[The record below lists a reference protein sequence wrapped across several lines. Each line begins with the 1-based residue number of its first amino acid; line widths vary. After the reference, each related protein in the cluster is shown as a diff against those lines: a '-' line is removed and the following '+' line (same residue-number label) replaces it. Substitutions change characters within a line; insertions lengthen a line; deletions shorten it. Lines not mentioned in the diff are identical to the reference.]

1 MSHRPS
7 GDGGNVRAAYNVK
20 YYRAS
25 KLSSPVRCAN
35 VPLQILP
42 FTKMP
47 GLDAM
52 TIFQKIIDR
61 QIPADI
67 IYEDSDCVAFRDIH
81 PQAPTHVLIIPRK
94 PIPSLAQATIEDQAL
109 LGHLLLVAAKL
120 AVQLQ
125 LPDGFRTVL
134 NCGRDGGQ
142 TVDHLHVHLLG
153 GRSLGWPPG

>member
-1 MSHRPS
+1 
-7 GDGGNVRAAYNVK
+7 
-20 YYRAS
+20 
-25 KLSSPVRCAN
+25 
-35 VPLQILP
+35 
-42 FTKMP
+42 
-47 GLDAM
+47 M

-67 IYEDSDCVAFRDIH
+67 IYEDSDCLAFRDIH
-81 PQAPTHVLIIPRK
+81 AQAPTHVLIIPRK